1 MPEGLDFIHVYQ
13 PATSPDA
20 PTLLMLHGT
29 GGDERDL
36 LALGPALA
44 PGAAVLSP
52 RGQVLERGMPRFFRR
67 LAEGVF
73 DLDDLRRR
81 TGDLANFV
89 AAAAAQYGFDPSR
102 VIAAGFSNGA
112 NIAASLLLL
121 RPEVLWGAILF
132 RAMVPLVP
140 DPLTTRSDRHVLLSN
155 GAADQLVSAAE
166 TERLAALLRAAG
178 ADLTVR
184 IQRAGHEL
192 TPHDVTQAREWLAG
206 LPAATSSTKS
216 ASRPA

>member
-1 MPEGLDFIHVYQ
+1 MAEGLDFIHVYQ
-13 PATSPDA
+13 PATSPEA
-20 PTLLMLHGT
+20 PTLLLLHGT

-36 LALGPALA
+36 LALGPALS
-44 PGAAVLSP
+44 PGAGVLSP

-81 TGDLANFV
+81 TDDLANFV
-89 AAAAAQYGFDPSR
+89 TRAAAHYGFDASR

-121 RPEVLWGAILF
+121 RPEVLAGAILF

-140 DPLTTRSDRHVLLSN
+140 DPLTTREGRHVLLSN
-155 GAADQLVSAAE
+155 GSTDPLISAAE
-166 TERLAALLRAAG
+166 TERLAALLQAAG
-178 ADLTVR
+178 IDVTLRV
-184 IQRAGHEL
+184 QRAGHEL
-192 TPHDVTQAREWLAG
+192 TPVDVTQAREWLASIT
-206 LPAATSSTKS
+206 LNP
-216 ASRPA
+216 ASR